1 MVLGTSVREYGE
13 DYRLLMQRTTMGR
26 PRILLADDQPE
37 VTRTV
42 AEILN
47 DRFEIIAA
55 VADGKS
61 VIDEVRR
68 LHPDLLIL
76 DISMPILN
84 GLEAARRLNRCTPR
98 PAIVFLTVHEDPSF
112 VEAALSVGAL
122 GYVLKRQAARDLV
135 PALREVLR
143 GRVFTSPALG
153 VRRSTLLSA

>member
-1 MVLGTSVREYGE
+1 
-13 DYRLLMQRTTMGR
+13 MGR

-37 VTRTV
+37 IIATV
-42 AEILN
+42 GEILN
-47 DRFEIIAA
+47 DRFEIVAA
-55 VADGKS
+55 VGDGKS
-61 VIDEVRR
+61 VIDAVRR

-84 GLEAARRLNRCTPR
+84 GIEAARRLHRCTSR

-122 GYVLKRQAARDLV
+122 GYVLKRQAARDLM

-143 GRVFTSPALG
+143 GRVFMSPALG
-153 VRRSTLLSA
+153 VRKRALLSA